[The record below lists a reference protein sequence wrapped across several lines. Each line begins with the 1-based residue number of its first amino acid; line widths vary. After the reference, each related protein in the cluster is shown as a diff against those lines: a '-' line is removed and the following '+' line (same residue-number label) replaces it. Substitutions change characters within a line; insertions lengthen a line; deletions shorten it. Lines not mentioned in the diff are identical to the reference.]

1 MEEDSRLELNSDV
14 SFPYPADKTAYA
26 HSLQLT
32 QKFSVPSNFP
42 QFSPLNYFLSKE
54 KTKYMN
60 SALRMPSSKSAGPS
74 HILDESFSLMDQ
86 MSWKSVYRSS
96 MEKFTSNMSREER
109 GEVMNSGDN
118 IEVEQDFD
126 IQASNLREKNTE
138 KQNSTPPEERRK
150 SWILSSGKS
159 EGRQKYSS

>member
-1 MEEDSRLELNSDV
+1 
-14 SFPYPADKTAYA
+14 
-26 HSLQLT
+26 
-32 QKFSVPSNFP
+32 
-42 QFSPLNYFLSKE
+42 
-54 KTKYMN
+54 
-60 SALRMPSSKSAGPS
+60 
-74 HILDESFSLMDQ
+74 
-86 MSWKSVYRSS
+86 